1 MPEVAG
7 TIRCPVCGREEQEI
21 RINKNRNL
29 YVYCEGGCRMTYSAT
44 TSRKALPVLKSGKV
58 YQYNGYIMR
67 PLTGAAAPIINQ
79 PAGTNQAAIQETKQ
93 NDGNRGRNTIVGR
106 TNGQS
111 AAADGVLQPTR
122 NRPGGWLASWLG
134 DDDE

>member
-7 TIRCPVCGREEQEI
+7 LIRCPICGREEQEI
-21 RINKNRNL
+21 RVNKNRNL

-58 YQYNGYIMR
+58 YQYNGYTLR

-79 PAGTNQAAIQETKQ
+79 PAEVVPAETKREVK
-93 NDGNRGRNTIVGR
+93 NDGRGNTIDGR
-106 TNGQS
+106 AGGQP
-111 AAADGVLQPTR
+111 AAAAGVQQPAGS
-122 NRPGGWLASWLG
+122 RPGGWLASWLAD